1 MESVR
6 VYASKRGDVFFA
18 YDIIDGCL
26 DVKVF
31 DVKDRRN
38 FSITVDMENKDT
50 KSPNAFLMSTSYW
63 GEFLERYGIAKRT
76 GKSEKVGVF
85 KNNLACEYKF
95 DLSMITPTSKLTDV
109 IPLSNVPM
117 IFPKK
122 DCNENGRINRWGLT
136 EAQTKEALRGVR
148 HSDEVEEA
156 IEWYK
161 IDHNIR

>member
-76 GKSEKVGVF
+76 GKSSLSEYAASFTLRTILPILNAILILSEK
-85 KNNLACEYKF
+85 
-95 DLSMITPTSKLTDV
+95 
-109 IPLSNVPM
+109 
-117 IFPKK
+117 
-122 DCNENGRINRWGLT
+122 
-136 EAQTKEALRGVR
+136 
-148 HSDEVEEA
+148 
-156 IEWYK
+156 
-161 IDHNIR
+161 